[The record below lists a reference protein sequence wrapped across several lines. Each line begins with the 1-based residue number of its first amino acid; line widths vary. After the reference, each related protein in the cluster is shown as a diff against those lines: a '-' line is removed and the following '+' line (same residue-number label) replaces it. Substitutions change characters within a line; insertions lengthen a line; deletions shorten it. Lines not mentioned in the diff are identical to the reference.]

1 MDKAGL
7 TQAEMIEYKI
17 TPPSYHSINEA
28 INKDIAKLRDHRWP
42 YTKGGRKP
50 VMPTPVPDSM
60 KTRPAKEPSLTVAA
74 RSNPLLSFAL
84 LSFPFLFLRIQSR
97 HHPFVDVDPSPC
109 LALFPHRAPFG
120 VDPKR
125 VSVFGTSFCTFA
137 RDLLKARCFLC
148 AGLGSL
154 RSRRSRGKRSRH
166 AERQKKLCSR

>member
-7 TQAEMIEYKI
+7 TQAETIEYKI

-74 RSNPLLSFAL
+74 RSNPF
-84 LSFPFLFLRIQSR
+84 LSFPFLSFSSEFNLGIIPLWMWILLPVLLSFRIELHLALIPKGCPYSA
-97 HHPFVDVDPSPC
+97 HPFAPS
-109 LALFPHRAPFG
+109 RA
-120 VDPKR
+120 
-125 VSVFGTSFCTFA
+125 TC
-137 RDLLKARCFLC
+137 
-148 AGLGSL
+148 
-154 RSRRSRGKRSRH
+154 
-166 AERQKKLCSR
+166 